1 MSNLFPT
8 YARWDVTPVSAKGA
22 WLTDKNGK
30 TYLDFT
36 TGISVCNLGHVPDH
50 VKQAVN
56 DQLEKF
62 WHTSN
67 LFQIELQEEVA
78 KQLTAA
84 SGLDLV
90 FFANSG
96 AEANEAAIKLAR
108 KATGRS
114 KIITFVDSFHGRT
127 FGTMAATGQEK
138 IKTGFGP
145 MLEKFEYVPFN
156 DLEALKEALDTE
168 TAAVMFEVIQGEGG
182 LNAGNPEFLRQT
194 EEWAHKNGSLIIVDE
209 VQTGIGRTGKPFA
222 FQHIG
227 LDPDIVSSA
236 KGIASGLPL
245 GAIIGKKELA
255 EAFSP
260 GSHGS
265 TFGGNPI
272 SLAAAKATLETIF
285 DESFLTQVEQKGDK
299 LSSLLAEA
307 LSSVPQVKRLKGK
320 GLMIGIE
327 LTEEAAPLLSAA
339 RQKGLLILTAGTNT
353 IRLLPPLNVTEK
365 EIEQAAA
372 LLIETIKEHACE
384 STTKNG

>member
-1 MSNLFPT
+1 MSSLFPT
-8 YARWDVTPVSAKGA
+8 YARWDITPVSAKGA
-22 WLTDKNGK
+22 WLTDNNGK
-30 TYLDFT
+30 KFLDFT
-36 TGISVCNLGHVPDH
+36 TGISVCNLGHVPDN
-50 VKQAVN
+50 VKQAVQ
-56 DQLEKF
+56 DQIGKF

-78 KQLTAA
+78 KQLATA

-108 KATGRS
+108 KATGRP
-114 KIITFVDSFHGRT
+114 KVITFVDSFHGRT
-127 FGTMAATGQEK
+127 FATMAATGQEK

-156 DLEALKEALDTE
+156 DLKALKKAIDGE
-168 TAAVMFEVIQGEGG
+168 TAAIMFEVIQGEGG
-182 LNAGNPEFLRQT
+182 LNAGEPEFLRQA
-194 EEWAHKNGSLIIVDE
+194 EELAHNNGSLVIVDE

-222 FQHIG
+222 FQHIA
-227 LDPDIVSSA
+227 LNPDIVSSA

-265 TFGGNPI
+265 TFGGNPV
-272 SLAAAKATLETIF
+272 SLAAAKETLKTIF
-285 DESFLTQVEQKGDK
+285 ESSFLEEVTRKGNK
-299 LSSLLAEA
+299 LSSLLAGA
-307 LSSVPQVKRLKGK
+307 LSSVPQVKKLKGK

-327 LTEEAAPLLSAA
+327 MNEEAAPFIPAA
-339 RQKGLLILTAGTNT
+339 RAKGLLILTAGTNT
-353 IRLLPPLNVTEK
+353 IRLLPPLNVTDE

-372 LLIETIKEHACE
+372 ILVDTIKELAYE
-384 STTKNG
+384 KTAGN

>member
-1 MSNLFPT
+1 MSSLFPT
-8 YARWDVTPVSAKGA
+8 YARWDITPIKAKGA
-22 WLTDKNGK
+22 WLTDKSGK
-30 TYLDFT
+30 KYLDFT
-36 TGISVCNLGHVPDH
+36 TGISVCNLGHVPDN

-56 DQLEKF
+56 EQLEKF

-108 KATGRS
+108 KATGRP
-114 KIITFVDSFHGRT
+114 KIITFIDSFHGRT

-156 DLEALKEALDTE
+156 DLEALKAAVDEE
-168 TAAVMFEVIQGEGG
+168 TAAIMFEIIQGEGG
-182 LNAGNPEFLRQT
+182 LNAGDPEFLLQV
-194 EEWAHKNGSLIIVDE
+194 EQLAHDNGSLVIVDE

-227 LDPDIVSSA
+227 LNPDIVSSA

-265 TFGGNPI
+265 TFGGNPV
-272 SLAAAKATLETIF
+272 SLAAAKVTLDTIF
-285 DESFLTQVEQKGDK
+285 DNEFLEDVTKKGEH
-299 LSSLLAEA
+299 LSSLLTEG
-307 LSSVPQVKRLKGK
+307 LSSIPQVKKIKGK

-327 LTEEAAPLLSAA
+327 MNEEAAPFIPAA
-339 RQKGLLILTAGTNT
+339 REKGLLILTAGTNT
-353 IRLLPPLNVTEK
+353 IRLLPPLNVREE
-365 EIEQAAA
+365 EINQAAA
-372 LLIETIKEHACE
+372 ILVETIKEHVYEKTA
-384 STTKNG
+384 GQ

>member
-1 MSNLFPT
+1 MSSLFPT
-8 YARWDVTPVSAKGA
+8 YARWDVTPVTAKGA
-22 WLTDKNGK
+22 WLTDKSGK
-30 TYLDFT
+30 KYLDFT
-36 TGISVCNLGHVPDH
+36 TGISVCNLGHVPDN

-56 DQLEKF
+56 EQLEKF

-108 KATGRS
+108 KATGRP
-114 KIITFVDSFHGRT
+114 KIITFIDSFHGRT

-156 DLEALKEALDTE
+156 DLEALKAAVDEE
-168 TAAVMFEVIQGEGG
+168 TAAIMFEIIQGEGG
-182 LNAGNPEFLRQT
+182 LNAGDPEFLLQV
-194 EEWAHKNGSLIIVDE
+194 EQLAHDNGSLVIVDE

-222 FQHIG
+222 FQHIE
-227 LDPDIVSSA
+227 LNPDIVSSA

-265 TFGGNPI
+265 TFGGNPV
-272 SLAAAKATLETIF
+272 SLAAAKATLDTIF
-285 DESFLTQVEQKGDK
+285 DNVFLEDVTKKGEH
-299 LSSLLAEA
+299 LSSLLTEG
-307 LSSVPQVKRLKGK
+307 LSSVPQVKKIKGK
-320 GLMIGIE
+320 GLMVGIE
-327 LTEEAAPLLSAA
+327 MNEEAASFIPAA
-339 RQKGLLILTAGTNT
+339 REKGLLILTAGTNT
-353 IRLLPPLNVTEK
+353 IRLLPPLNVTE
-365 EIEQAAA
+365 EEMNQAAA
-372 LLIETIKEHACE
+372 ILIETIKEHTYEKTA
-384 STTKNG
+384 GQ